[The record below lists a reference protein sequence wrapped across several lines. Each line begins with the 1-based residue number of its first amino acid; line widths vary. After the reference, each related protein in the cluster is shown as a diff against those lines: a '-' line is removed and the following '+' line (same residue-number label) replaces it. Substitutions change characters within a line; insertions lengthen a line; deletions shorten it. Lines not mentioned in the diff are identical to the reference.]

1 MRKTPTSA
9 RMRRLLADESGN
21 VLMIMALSMI
31 PVLSI
36 VGAGVD
42 YGRAASAENQMNAYA
57 DAAALTGVTKTE
69 VQNTVN
75 PASCYSSTPT
85 AANCTGTLQ
94 AYNDVLNQFN
104 AQASHVNNASYTSA
118 SDVTVK
124 VTDDN
129 GIYTTVYQ
137 TVGGTP
143 TFSYS
148 LDSTSSGKT
157 SLTRT
162 VQVQYAATVNN
173 IFMSIAGVPSTQ
185 IGGKSVSTE
194 SVAPNIDFYLAMD
207 TSPSMA
213 FPTTTA
219 GINYL
224 QNAVGCSF
232 ACHSYD
238 IARNGSAVTDNSN
251 TKINKINGGSK
262 YLSTTNYI
270 NGSQTTTFNG
280 NVTIIDAQGSME
292 DSSGRIYNSSG
303 KYADT
308 YWLTQNQGLT
318 LRIDAERQ
326 AAQSLVSTAL
336 TTATSNNVNYRMG
349 MYTFNMAGN
358 FQTIQSLTAI
368 STSSQSSLVTAA
380 GNIQLQLMYGSGGT
394 VTQGGSDTFWVT
406 SYADMLTQMASV
418 LPTKPGNGTSAQGDT
433 PQAVLFIITDGISDE
448 QSSPI
453 GAAYS
458 LGSDRTRSAMVQYH
472 INQCNAIKNRG
483 IRIAILYTQYLP
495 SAITQDGSQGAYV
508 SGFLTP
514 PDQAA
519 TALAQCASPNLMYTV
534 TTNQDISAALSNLFK
549 QAVSTATLLQ

>member
-1 MRKTPTSA
+1 MSNLKKLT
-9 RMRRLLADESGN
+9 RLKRLMDDENGN

-31 PVLSI
+31 PVLGVI
-36 VGAGVD
+36 GAGVD
-42 YGRAASAENQMNAYA
+42 YGRAASAENQINAYA
-57 DAAALTGVTKTE
+57 DAASLTGVTKTE

-75 PASCYSSTPT
+75 PAACYSSTPT

-104 AQASHVNNASYTSA
+104 AQATHVPSA
-118 SDVTVK
+118 TGLSPTIT

-129 GIYTTVYQ
+129 GIYTTSYT
-137 TVGGTP
+137 TVGGSP
-143 TFSYS
+143 AFSYS

-162 VQVQYAATVNN
+162 ATIVYTATVTND
-173 IFMSIAGVPSTQ
+173 FMGIAGVPTTP

-224 QNAVGCSF
+224 QSAVGCTF
-232 ACHSYD
+232 ACHIND
-238 IARNGSAVTDNSN
+238 PNRNGSAVTDNSN
-251 TKINKINGGSK
+251 TKINKINGGTT
-262 YLSTTNYI
+262 YLSATNYI

-280 NVTIIDAQGSME
+280 NVTIIDAKGSME

-303 KYADT
+303 QYADS

-318 LRIDAERQ
+318 LRIDAERS

-368 STSSQSSLVTAA
+368 SSSSQSSLVTAA
-380 GNIQLQLMYGSGGT
+380 GNIQLQLMYQSGGA
-394 VTQGGSDTFWVT
+394 VTPSGPNTFWVT
-406 SYADMLTQMASV
+406 SYADMLTQMSSV
-418 LPTKPGNGTSAQGDT
+418 LPAHPGNGTSASGDT

-453 GAAYS
+453 GAPYS
-458 LGSDRTRSAMVQYH
+458 LGADRTRSSMVQYH

-495 SAITQDGSQGAYV
+495 SAITQDGTQGSYV
-508 SGFLTP
+508 TGFLSPT
-514 PDQAA
+514 DQAA
-519 TALAQCASPNLMYTV
+519 SQLAQCASPNLMYTV
-534 TTNQDISAALSNLFK
+534 TTNQDISAALTNLFK

>member
-1 MRKTPTSA
+1 MMSNLKKLN
-9 RMRRLLADESGN
+9 RLKRLMADENGN
-21 VLMIMALSMI
+21 VLMIMALSMV
-31 PVLSI
+31 PVLGI
-36 VGAGVD
+36 VGAGID

-75 PASCYSSTPT
+75 PAACYASTPT
-85 AANCTGTLQ
+85 AANCTGTLK

-104 AQASHVNNASYTSA
+104 AQASHVPSA
-118 SDVTVK
+118 TGLSPTIT

-129 GIYTTVYQ
+129 GIYTT
-137 TVGGTP
+137 TFTTSGGSP
-143 TFSYS
+143 SFSYS

-162 VQVQYAATVNN
+162 ATIVYTATVTND
-173 IFMSIAGVPSTQ
+173 FMGIAGVPTTP

-238 IARNGSAVTDNSN
+238 IARNGTAVTDNAN
-251 TKINKINGGSK
+251 TMINKINGGTK

-270 NGSQTTTFNG
+270 NGSQTTNFNG

-292 DSSGRIYNSSG
+292 DSSGQIYNSSG

-318 LRIDAERQ
+318 LRIDAERS

-368 STSSQSSLVTAA
+368 NSSSQSSLVTAA
-380 GNIQLQLMYGSGGT
+380 GNVQLQLMYGDGGT
-394 VTQGGSDTFWVT
+394 VWAGQSDTFWAT
-406 SYADMLTQMASV
+406 SYADMLTQMSSV
-418 LPTKPGNGTSAQGDT
+418 LPTKPGNGTSAPGDT

-458 LGSDRTRSAMVQYH
+458 LGSDRTRSSMVQYH

-495 SAITQDGSQGAYV
+495 SAITQDGSQGSYV
-508 SGFLTP
+508 TGFLSPT
-514 PDQAA
+514 DQAA
-519 TALAQCASPNLMYTV
+519 SQLAQCASPNLMYTV
-534 TTNQDISAALSNLFK
+534 TTNQDISAALTNLFK